1 MKRKLWL
8 GAALFLFIALAL
20 PFFSA
25 GFVKQTLQN
34 SLQLALSRQVRIQG
48 ETRFRIFPTP
58 AILADDVTISEDP
71 SFSLEPFA
79 YVTVLE
85 VQPSFLALLSG
96 RLEASRIRLTEPSV
110 NIMRSPTGWNI
121 QSLVSSNLR
130 PPEVEVRSGRLNFKQ
145 GNAKSAFYLTN
156 ALVDISAPTSQADIK
171 IFFSAEPARTD
182 RGAQG
187 FGKFS
192 FQGEVHAP
200 PSKVP
205 DLDFD
210 LELQPSSIHAFN
222 FFFGARGVDFAG
234 KISGK
239 GRLKGPWN
247 KAAIDA
253 SLQFEGVAP
262 QSFLPFAGRSNTL
275 ALAGSLD
282 LPGQRFALDTVG
294 DNLVRV
300 RMRARDF
307 LQSPKGALLLQLRD
321 VELARL
327 IDLGRE
333 ANAKLPA
340 GLTGKGNFN
349 GVIGYAWPSPEEV
362 PAKGMVRFTEAVVEV
377 ADQPRLMTPSAVVVV
392 EGSRWILAPSEI
404 RVGESQTAIMSAD
417 WNARSGALRL
427 DVATQLLSIKGLKSG
442 LGLLLQASSLP
453 LLSRAQGGS
462 WQGNV
467 QYQRTEE
474 SDPGRWS
481 GRLGVR
487 NISIDLD
494 GIPAPLEISTASID
508 FDPNRIAIRRMRA
521 EWESVDLEG
530 EVSYVPDSPRPAEL
544 NLIIGEASVA
554 SLSRLLQSAQRPP
567 AGLLEKIRLRRP
579 SMPDWLRTRN
589 VSGQLLFK
597 ELEFASGSFHPL
609 KLKFS
614 WRGQKLDSTILP
626 SEFSLLNQP
635 GSIRLEG
642 NMKTDLWQPEISY
655 QLDGSIAG
663 WPVDKTTATLAGA
676 IKILSLD
683 ADWGESLE
691 GEAKLTLAEPDAEAI
706 KLVLQQGKLTLDFG
720 EGRRKPLTL
729 VPPYWPLTIPVEP

>member
-8 GAALFLFIALAL
+8 AGILLLITALAL

-25 GFVKQTLQN
+25 GWVKQTLQT

-48 ETRFRIFPTP
+48 ETHFRIFPTP
-58 AILADDVTISEDP
+58 AILADDVTIGEDP
-71 SFSLEPFA
+71 NYSLEPFA

-85 VQPSFLALLSG
+85 VQPSVLALLSG
-96 RLEASRIRLTEPSV
+96 RLEAARIRLTEPSV
-110 NIMRSPTGWNI
+110 NLMRGPVGWNI
-121 QSLVSSNLR
+121 QSIVAGNLR
-130 PPEVEVRSGRLNFKQ
+130 PPEIEVRNGRLNFKQ
-145 GNAKSAFYLTN
+145 GNAKNAFYLTN
-156 ALVDISAPTSQADIK
+156 ALVDISAPTSQGDVK

-182 RGAQG
+182 RGTQG

-192 FQGEVHAP
+192 LRGEVHAP
-200 PSKVP
+200 PSAIP
-205 DLDFD
+205 GLDFD

-234 KISGK
+234 KLSGK

-247 KAAIDA
+247 KAVIEAGF
-253 SLQFEGVAP
+253 QFEGLAP
-262 QSFLPFAGRSNTL
+262 QGFLPFVGKSNKL

-282 LPGQRFALDTVG
+282 IPGQRFALDTVG
-294 DNLVRV
+294 DEAVRV

-307 LQSPKGALLLQLRD
+307 FQSPKGALLLQLRNI
-321 VELARL
+321 ELTKL

-333 ANAKLPA
+333 ANAKIPL

-349 GVIGYAWPSPEEV
+349 GVIGYAWPSTEEV
-362 PAKGMVRFTEAVVEV
+362 PAKGMIRFADASIEV
-377 ADQPRLMTPSAVVVV
+377 PDQPGLMTPSATAIV

-417 WNARSGALRL
+417 WNARTGALRL

-467 QYQRTEE
+467 QFQRTED
-474 SDPGRWS
+474 SDPGQWS

-487 NISIDLD
+487 NISVDLD
-494 GIPAPLEISTASID
+494 GIPAPLDISTASIE
-508 FDPNRIAIRRMRA
+508 FDPNRISIKRMRA

-530 EVSYVPDSPRPAEL
+530 DVSYIPESSRPTEL
-544 NLIIGEASVA
+544 NLIIGEASV
-554 SLSRLLQSAQRPP
+554 SNLSRVLQSAQRPP
-567 AGLLEKIRLRRP
+567 ASLLEKMRLRRP

-597 ELEFASGSFHPL
+597 SLEFASGSFHPL
-609 KLKFS
+609 KLQFF
-614 WRGQKLDSTILP
+614 WRGDKLDATILH

-635 GSIRLEG
+635 GTIRLEG
-642 NMKTDLWQPEISY
+642 NMKTSLWQPETSY
-655 QLDGSIAG
+655 QLDGTIAD
-663 WPVDKTTATLAGA
+663 WPVDKTTALLVGTL
-676 IKILSLD
+676 KTPSLET
-683 ADWGESLE
+683 DWPDNLE
-691 GEAKLTLAEPDAEAI
+691 GEAKLTLAEPATEPI
-706 KLVLQQGKLTLDFG
+706 KLLLQQGKLTLDFG

-729 VPPYWPLTIPVEP
+729 VPPYWPLTIPAEP